1 MVVYFPNSGRCAL
14 CGTPSEWPSIGPTH
28 QEGESFDLDLRTGE
42 PSRSYISSWVR
53 CCPNCGYC
61 SLNIFLPV
69 TPAIRQVVASA
80 EYAKQL
86 QERSLPELAN
96 KFLCSALTISTLPD
110 PAIAGWESLR
120 AAWVCDDSLLRERA
134 AECRL
139 KAYTFFEEAMVK
151 TPVLARMWLVSDH
164 LLCDL
169 LRRTEQFREVVR
181 IAEIDL
187 LRPWPKYVESILR
200 YQVMLA
206 RNHDAECHTFDEAL
220 EGAPDLGTLK
230 N

>member
-1 MVVYFPNSGRCAL
+1 MGVYSPNSGRCAL
-14 CGTPSEWPSIGPTH
+14 CGTPGEWPSIGPTH

-42 PSRSYISSWVR
+42 PSRSFISSWVR

-69 TPAIRQVVASA
+69 TPAIRQVVAST

-86 QERSLPELAN
+86 RDRNFPELAN
-96 KFLCSALTISTLPD
+96 KFLCSALAVSTLRD
-110 PAIAGWESLR
+110 SAIAGWESLH
-120 AAWVCDDSLLRERA
+120 AAWVCDDARLRDGAR
-134 AECRL
+134 ECRL
-139 KAYTFFEEAMVK
+139 KAYAFFEEAMVK
-151 TPVLARMWLVSDH
+151 TPMLAKMWLVSDL

-169 LRRTEQFREVVR
+169 LRRTEQFNEVIR

-206 RNHDAECHTFDEAL
+206 RYHDTECHTFDEAL
-220 EGAPDLGTLK
+220 EGTPDVGALK